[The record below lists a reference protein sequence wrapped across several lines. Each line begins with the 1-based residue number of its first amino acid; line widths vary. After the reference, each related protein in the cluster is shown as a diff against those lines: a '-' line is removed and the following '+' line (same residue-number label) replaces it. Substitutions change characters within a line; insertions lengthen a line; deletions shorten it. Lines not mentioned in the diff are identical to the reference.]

1 MIICPFRFLTL
12 ALQFRINNPCRVDSR
27 DKQQTRQMMSP
38 HSLNQ
43 PTNQADLRRLNLF
56 GFCRL
61 IVAALMTTALILLL
75 PSAKLTL
82 ILTIVESLI
91 RMRSHA

>member
-38 HSLNQ
+38 PSLNQ
-43 PTNQADLRRLNLF
+43 TDLRRLNLF

-75 PSAKLTL
+75 LSAKLTL